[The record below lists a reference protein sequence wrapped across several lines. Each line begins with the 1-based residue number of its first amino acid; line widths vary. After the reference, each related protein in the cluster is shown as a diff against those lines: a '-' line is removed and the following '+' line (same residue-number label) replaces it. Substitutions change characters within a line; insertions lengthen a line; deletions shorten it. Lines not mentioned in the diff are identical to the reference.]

1 MVAKKISGRGRP
13 RKFDLDRAVATAKEL
28 FHQRGYDSVGVAE
41 LSQVMGITAPSLYAA
56 FGSKSQLFERVLQD
70 YVRTDGGWLPAAI
83 AQAETVEGSISC
95 LFECAA
101 EAYSANPLQLGCLVL
116 DGTRNCTDERVCQRS
131 AEFRQATRD
140 LIRERIATEF
150 PEQAEMLANYVFTIL
165 MGLSAAA
172 RDRRPKAELLS
183 TARIAAAGFSA
194 HIQDGHPQSVNRT

>member
-1 MVAKKISGRGRP
+1 M
-13 RKFDLDRAVATAKEL
+13 
-28 FHQRGYDSVGVAE
+28 
-41 LSQVMGITAPSLYAA
+41 
-56 FGSKSQLFERVLQD
+56 
-70 YVRTDGGWLPAAI
+70 
-83 AQAETVEGSISC
+83 
-95 LFECAA
+95 
-101 EAYSANPLQLGCLVL
+101 L
-116 DGTRNCTDERVCQRS
+116 DGTRNCTDERACQRS

-183 TARIAAAGFSA
+183 TARIAAAGFSG